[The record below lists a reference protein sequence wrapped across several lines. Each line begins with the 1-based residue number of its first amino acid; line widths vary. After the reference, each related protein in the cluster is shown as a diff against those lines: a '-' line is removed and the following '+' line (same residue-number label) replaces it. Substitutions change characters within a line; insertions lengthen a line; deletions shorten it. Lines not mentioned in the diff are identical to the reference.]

1 MIAMALVGVA
11 LGGVLFAVLLHLAP
25 PRLSPLVQLGR
36 LDAQYQAAGSGR
48 EGISGRNQGGLGAGG
63 TGAAVQGRLGRLV
76 AAEFARRGFSHTTLR
91 QDLALTGRDLED
103 VMGRKVISAVAG
115 LLLALLV
122 MVGLQVTS
130 GLQLPPGAP
139 IAAALV
145 AAAGFFFL
153 PDLEA
158 RGQAA
163 GRRRDFRRAF
173 GAYLDLVALE
183 MAGAAAPAQALTSA
197 ARVGAGWPMALLRDT
212 LFRAT
217 GSRVPSGTRSHPRT
231 PCTASRGASRRGPPA
246 LTVPS
251 RAAAVRSDG
260 RRDAVPDRTRR
271 ASAPQSPPAWKEILA
286 TRPPRDPST
295 AQETP
300 RAARNSPPSSRS
312 HAAKRPAP
320 PPAA

>member
-1 MIAMALVGVA
+1 MVAMALVGAA
-11 LGGVLFAVLLHLAP
+11 LGGVLFAALLHLAP
-25 PRLSPLVQLGR
+25 PRPSPLVQLGR
-36 LDAQYQAAGSGR
+36 LDAQYLPAGSGR
-48 EGISGRNQGGLGAGG
+48 PVNTSRGRPGGAGG
-63 TGAAVQGRLGRLV
+63 SATGAQGRLGRLV
-76 AAEFARRGFSHTTLR
+76 AAEFARRGFTHTSLR

-130 GLQLPPGAP
+130 GLQLPPGTP

-145 AAAGFFFL
+145 VAAGFFFL

-158 RGQAA
+158 RRLAA

-217 GSRVPSGTRSHPRT
+217 RSGKDQW
-231 PCTASRGASRRGPPA
+231 AA
-246 LTVPS
+246 LTDLGVRIGVAELRDLGALVRLVERDGARVRLTLS
-251 RAAAVRSDG
+251 ARAATM
-260 RRDAVPDRTRR
+260 RRRELADAQGQAAERD
-271 ASAPQSPPAWKEILA
+271 QSMRLAQVVIGFGFVVFLMYPAIVNV
-286 TRPPRDPST
+286 T
-295 AQETP
+295 
-300 RAARNSPPSSRS
+300 NF
-312 HAAKRPAP
+312 
-320 PPAA
+320 

>member
-1 MIAMALVGVA
+1 MIAMAVVGAA
-11 LGGVLFAVLLHLAP
+11 LGAVLFAVVLHLAP

-36 LDAQYQAAGSGR
+36 LDAQYQPAGSGR
-48 EGISGRNQGGLGAGG
+48 DVSSSRGQNAGPGAHA
-63 TGAAVQGRLGRLV
+63 TAAQSRLGRLV
-76 AAEFARRGFSHTTLR
+76 AAEFARRGFTHTSLR
-91 QDLALTGRDLED
+91 QDLALTGRDLQD

-139 IAAALV
+139 IAVALV
-145 AAAGFFFL
+145 VAAGFFFL

-158 RGQAA
+158 RQQAT

-217 GSRVPSGTRSHPRT
+217 RSGKDQW
-231 PCTASRGASRRGPPA
+231 AA
-246 LTVPS
+246 LTELGVRIGVPELRDLGALVRLVERDGARVRMTLS
-251 RAAAVRSDG
+251 ARAATM
-260 RRDAVPDRTRR
+260 RRRELADAQGQAAERD
-271 ASAPQSPPAWKEILA
+271 QSMRLAQVVIGFGFVVFLMYPAIVNV
-286 TRPPRDPST
+286 T
-295 AQETP
+295 
-300 RAARNSPPSSRS
+300 NF
-312 HAAKRPAP
+312 
-320 PPAA
+320 

>member
-1 MIAMALVGVA
+1 MIAMALVGAA

-36 LDAQYQAAGSGR
+36 LDAHYQAAGSGR
-48 EGISGRNQGGLGAGG
+48 DMGVSRGRD
-63 TGAAVQGRLGRLV
+63 AASASASAAQSRLGRLV
-76 AAEFARRGFSHTTLR
+76 AVEFARRGFTHTSLR
-91 QDLALTGRDLED
+91 QDLALTGRDLQD

-130 GLQLPPGAP
+130 GLPLPPGAP
-139 IAAALV
+139 IAVALV
-145 AAAGFFFL
+145 VAAGFFFL

-158 RGQAA
+158 RQQAT

-217 GSRVPSGTRSHPRT
+217 RSGKDQW
-231 PCTASRGASRRGPPA
+231 AA
-246 LTVPS
+246 LTELGVRIGVPELRDLGALVRLVERDGARVRMTLS
-251 RAAAVRSDG
+251 ARAATM
-260 RRDAVPDRTRR
+260 RRRELADAQGQAAERD
-271 ASAPQSPPAWKEILA
+271 QSMRLAQVVIGFGFVVFLMYPAIVNV
-286 TRPPRDPST
+286 T
-295 AQETP
+295 
-300 RAARNSPPSSRS
+300 NF
-312 HAAKRPAP
+312 
-320 PPAA
+320 

>member
-1 MIAMALVGVA
+1 MIAMTLVGAA
-11 LGGVLFAVLLHLAP
+11 LGGVLFAVLLRLAP
-25 PRLSPLVQLGR
+25 PRLSPLVKLGR
-36 LDAQYQAAGSGR
+36 LDAQYQAAGSNR
-48 EGISGRNQGGLGAGG
+48 EGISGRNQGGLGTGG

-76 AAEFARRGFSHTTLR
+76 AAEFTRRGFSHTTLR
-91 QDLALTGRDLED
+91 QDLALTGQDLED

-122 MVGLQVTS
+122 MVGLQITS
-130 GLQLPPGAP
+130 GLRLPPGAP

-145 AAAGFFFL
+145 VAAGFFFL

-158 RGQAA
+158 RQQAA

-217 GSRVPSGTRSHPRT
+217 RSGKDQW
-231 PCTASRGASRRGPPA
+231 AA
-246 LTVPS
+246 LTDLGVRIGVAELRDLGALVRLVERDGARVRMTLS
-251 RAAAVRSDG
+251 ARAATM
-260 RRDAVPDRTRR
+260 RRRELADAQGLAAERD
-271 ASAPQSPPAWKEILA
+271 QSMRLAQVVIGFGFVVFLAYPAIV
-286 TRPPRDPST
+286 
-295 AQETP
+295 
-300 RAARNSPPSSRS
+300 NVMNF
-312 HAAKRPAP
+312 
-320 PPAA
+320 